1 MRKTRRFSALRLS
14 YGLHGAVKAHPPIF
28 LQKNSVKVL
37 TNDICRDII
46 LSVADDICKHGSIAQ
61 LGEHLP
67 YKQRVIGSSP
77 IVPTIWPGSSVG

>member
-1 MRKTRRFSALRLS
+1 MTEKTLKKLKKV
-14 YGLHGAVKAHPPIF
+14 LK
-28 LQKNSVKVL
+28 KVL
-37 TNDICRDII
+37 TNRTRYDII
-46 LSVADDICKHGSIAQ
+46 FKSSQDNANGSIAQ